1 MPIYMVM
8 YDERAGSSC
17 NFLIL
22 DVYVYVYVYVAGVS
36 HRARIRTIEHRLI
49 V

>member
-22 DVYVYVYVYVAGVS
+22 DVYVYVYVAGVS